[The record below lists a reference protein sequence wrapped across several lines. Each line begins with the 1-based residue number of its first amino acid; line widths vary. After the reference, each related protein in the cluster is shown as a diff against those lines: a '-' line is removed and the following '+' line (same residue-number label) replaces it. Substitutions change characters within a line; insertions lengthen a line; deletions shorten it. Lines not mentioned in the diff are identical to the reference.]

1 MTISTTTSSVTLGG
15 NGTTTVFP
23 FDFLIPASGDE
34 VVTYTDPNGNVTVL
48 ASSQY
53 TVTGFDNPTGGSVL
67 YPLTGS
73 PIPSGSALTISRNLA
88 LVQGT
93 SLDNQGSYLP
103 VAVESALDYVTMLI
117 QQVSATIGRVLSA
130 PLSDPNGLN
139 YVIPSVSTR
148 ANNFL
153 GFDNSGNVVAM
164 PGPIS
169 QTELEAALLVVFT
182 NNPSL
187 LPASVPSGFIGDYA
201 GGTIPTGYLL
211 CDGSSLSTSAFPSLF
226 AAIGYTY
233 GGSGAN
239 FSLPACGGNVTIGVN
254 GTYALGA
261 TGGEA
266 SHVLIIAELASH
278 QHTDAGH
285 GHGITDPTHEHAGV
299 VTGLGAGGTIGI
311 ASPTSAPNIGNTS
324 LATTG
329 VTVQTGHA
337 AIGFTGSGTAHN
349 NLQPYIAF
357 NKVIKT

>member
-34 VVTYTDPNGNVTVL
+34 VITLTDVNGNVTVL
-48 ASSQY
+48 APSQY
-53 TVTGFDNPTGGSVL
+53 TVTGFDVPTGGSVQ

-73 PIPSGSALTISRNLA
+73 PIPSGSTLTISRELA
-88 LVQGT
+88 LVQST

-103 VAVESALDYVTMLI
+103 VAVENALDFVTMLI
-117 QQVSATIGRVLSA
+117 QQVASTIGRVLAA
-130 PLSDPNGLN
+130 PLSDPVGLN
-139 YVIPSVSTR
+139 YVIPNIATR

-169 QTELEAALLVVFT
+169 QTELEAALVVVFT
-182 NNPSL
+182 NNPGL
-187 LPASVPSGFIGDYA
+187 LPASVPSGIIDDYA
-201 GGTIPTGYLL
+201 GGTIPSGWLL
-211 CDGSSLSTSAFPSLF
+211 CDGSSLLTSAQPSLF
-226 AAIGYTY
+226 AAIGYKY

-239 FSLPACGGNVTIGVN
+239 FSLPSCGGRVGIGVN
-254 GTYALGA
+254 GTFALAA

-266 SHVLIIAELASH
+266 THTLTIAELASH
-278 QHTDAGH
+278 QHIDAGH
-285 GHGITDPTHEHAGV
+285 GHSVSDPGHAHNYTTVGAG
-299 VTGLGAGGTIGI
+299 TGLAVGTADGLTT
-311 ASPTSAPNIGNTS
+311 ATTSAQ
-324 LATTG
+324 ATG
-329 VTVQTGHA
+329 VTVATGVA
-337 AIGFTGSGTAHN
+337 AIGFTGSGAAHN